1 MVSDNQGGPV
11 QSSSGT
17 REWGTLGLLSIS
29 VSQSHADFAAFTHAL
44 TSRWTYMYLVRTTP
58 DIEKLLRKPSEKSL
72 YKTSLHKMPSTTS
85 RGSYW
90 HYQQDKVNLAF

>member
-17 REWGTLGLLSIS
+17 LGLSSIA
-29 VSQSHADFAAFTHAL
+29 VSQSHAVFAAFTHAL
-44 TSRWTYMYLVRTTP
+44 TSRWTYLVRTTP
-58 DIEKLLRKPSEKSL
+58 DIEKLLRKPSGKSL
-72 YKTSLHKMPSTTS
+72 YEILLHKTPSTTL
-85 RGSYW
+85 RGSYR